1 MSEKIRKVG
10 YYTMDVANKT
20 GEAAQVLQTLSQAGV
35 NLLAFSGFPRRRRAQ
50 LDFVPEDAALFR
62 KALRRAKLKVQPK
75 KTGFLIQGKDRRGAC
90 AEVMQKLADANI
102 NVTAMD
108 AVTAGGGRYG
118 AILWVKS
125 PDVRKATRALK
136 AV

>member
-1 MSEKIRKVG
+1 MPDKIRKVG
-10 YYTMDVANKT
+10 YFAMDVANKP

-50 LDFVPEDAALFR
+50 LDVVPEDDALFR
-62 KALRRAKLKVQPK
+62 KALTRAKLKVPRK
-75 KTGFLIQGKDRRGAC
+75 KTGFLIQGEDRAGAC
-90 AEVMQKLADANI
+90 AEVLQKLAGANI

-108 AVTAGGGRYG
+108 AVSAGDGRYG

-125 PDVRKATRALK
+125 PDVRKATRALE